1 MIVSF
6 DNSLIMWQLE
16 PSGTSTMELFLQY
29 QLTALFIFAKKPI
42 VTVRLGSKYATV
54 IINLISTS
62 ATQLYSKI
70 AKINEIFIV
79 TPHFFLKLVQK
90 LIKKALIFLRSLL
103 TAHKD
108 KFMSI
113 QSPKQ
118 VFWLAPNV
126 TYAQKRA
133 PRYPQPCNLVPRAI
147 FFKK

>member
-1 MIVSF
+1 
-6 DNSLIMWQLE
+6 MWQLE

-113 QSPKQ
+113 
-118 VFWLAPNV
+118 
-126 TYAQKRA
+126 
-133 PRYPQPCNLVPRAI
+133 
-147 FFKK
+147 